1 MLPDTPILNVKE
13 LSGESPVT
21 QAAPTDQNAAGIK
34 ARLVQLKHLER
45 EQGPEEAER
54 ALISLI
60 REFPE
65 AHQAYAALA
74 RVLMKQKKNDYAARA
89 AEKAAALAPL
99 EARQH
104 SLLGVTR
111 MRNDDLQGASAAFAQ
126 ALQLDKKFAPALVGA
141 AAVKMADENFDDA
154 LALCDRAL
162 DIDPSLERAS
172 ELVARINMKQGNPD
186 AAAEELRKLVE
197 QGGNN
202 RALRAYLRLMRKE
215 GRLDEV
221 VSLAEESLATAP
233 ATPQSVARYARMVG
247 FAGQPELAVAQYRA
261 LIETGNAR
269 EVDRVRYVAAL
280 IGAGQIDEAR
290 AVIPT
295 LRDRPALKPLKDKL
309 NADVEL
315 ASGRPAEA
323 IALYAAACEA
333 ARVPEPPAEDIAGLS
348 DADRAEAWKSYTAKA
363 LRAALREHRQGRGD

>member
-1 MLPDTPILNVKE
+1 M
-13 LSGESPVT
+13 T
-21 QAAPTDQNAAGIK
+21 QPAPTDPNAAGIK

-104 SLLGVTR
+104 TLLGVTR

-186 AAAEELRKLVE
+186 AAADELRKLLE

-247 FAGQPELAVAQYRA
+247 FAGQPELAVEQYRS

-280 IGAGQIDEAR
+280 IGAGQIEEAR

-295 LRDRPALKPLKDKL
+295 LRDRPAMKPLKDKL
-309 NADVEL
+309 NGDVEL
-315 ASGRPAEA
+315 ASGRPEA
-323 IALYAAACEA
+323 AVELYASACNSARAA
-333 ARVPEPPAEDIAGLS
+333 EPDAQELAGLS
-348 DADRAEAWKSYTAKA
+348 GTDLAQAWQSHTAKA
-363 LRAALREHRQGRGD
+363 LRAALREHRQARGG

>member
-1 MLPDTPILNVKE
+1 MQVK
-13 LSGESPVT
+13 
-21 QAAPTDQNAAGIK
+21 Q
-34 ARLVQLKHLER
+34 LER
-45 EQGPEEAER
+45 EQGPEAAER
-54 ALISLI
+54 ALIPLV
-60 REFPE
+60 REFPD

-104 SLLGVTR
+104 TLLGVSR
-111 MRNDDLQGASAAFAQ
+111 LRNDDLPGASAAFAQ
-126 ALQLDKKFAPALVGA
+126 ALQLDKKFAPAIVGA

-172 ELVARINMKQGNPD
+172 ELVARINMKQGKTD
-186 AAAEELRKLVE
+186 AAVEELRRLVE
-197 QGGNN
+197 QGGKNN

-247 FAGQPELAVAQYRA
+247 FAGQPELAVKQYRA

-269 EVDRVRYVAAL
+269 EVDRVRYIAAL
-280 IGAGQIDEAR
+280 IGAGQLDEAR
-290 AVIPT
+290 AMIPT
-295 LRDRPALKPLKDKL
+295 LKDRPAMKPLKDKL
-309 NADVEL
+309 NGDVAL
-315 ASGRPAEA
+315 ASGRPDAA
-323 IALYAAACEA
+323 IELYAAACSG
-333 ARVPEPPAEDIAGLS
+333 ARAPEPDPQELAGLS
-348 DADRAEAWKSYTAKA
+348 GEELAQAWQSYTAKA
-363 LRAALREHRQGRGD
+363 LRAALREHRQGRNDQGGD